1 MRRVLVIVLSI
12 LVVGSIGGSAAA
24 RTLRVRIDPND
35 STSNL
40 DIHKVITDL
49 SASHVYLR
57 IDSWQRFGP
66 RHMGGEY
73 AFFLDTF
80 GSKEFDRIVEILPT
94 GGKHL
99 SCIVENA
106 SFSKVFGTR
115 RATRASER
123 SVACNLPRAWFGHI
137 HRAVRFRAVIGFPS
151 TPRARD
157 HAPDLWVYRW
167 I

>member
-12 LVVGSIGGSAAA
+12 LVVGSVGGSAAA

-49 SASHVYLR
+49 SASNVYLR

-66 RHMGGEY
+66 QRMQGEY
-73 AFFLDTF
+73 AFFMDTF
-80 GSKEFDRIVEILPT
+80 GSKEFDRVVEIYP
-94 GGKHL
+94 GAGKHL
-99 SCIVENA
+99 TCIVENA
-106 SFSKVFGTR
+106 KFSKVFGSR
-115 RATRASER
+115 QATRSSER

-137 HRAVRFRAVIGFPS
+137 HRAVRFRAVIGFPPS
-151 TPRARD
+151 AHARD